1 MHYDQSWMGSG
12 IVGGVEAGLISAVAG
27 LLLFLL
33 FHWFGRR
40 RCWSDAQTIGW
51 SFLLA
56 SVLTVSGDLW
66 DMFYFNYAN
75 LQSPAL
81 LKAELALVHDPQH
94 LGMRVL
100 CELLGVS
107 LGIYLGWV
115 LGGGYRLNQGTDR
128 HTHS

>member
-12 IVGGVEAGLISAVAG
+12 IVGGLEAGIISLAAALG
-27 LLLFLL
+27 LFLL
-33 FHWFGRR
+33 LHWLGRR
-40 RCWSDAQTIGW
+40 HGWCHARKIGW
-51 SFLLA
+51 AFLLA

-66 DMFYFNYAN
+66 DMFYLNYSN

-81 LKAELALVHDPQH
+81 LTAVLADVHDPEH

-115 LGGGYRLNQGTDR
+115 LTCGHRSNRGRDER
-128 HTHS
+128 A